1 MMMENADKTHPVLP
15 LSKRNTASEKAKL
28 PVAVMDSGV
37 GGLCVLHEIRRVLPC
52 EELLYFGD
60 SAFAPYGEKE
70 SQALK
75 EHILC
80 EAERLLLESKALVL
94 ACNTAT
100 ALVAEEL
107 RQRHPEVPIIGM
119 EPALKPA
126 LGVCENARV
135 LVLATALTLRE
146 EKFAELT
153 QKCAM
158 GADVVPLSAPR
169 IVEMVEAGAEN
180 SPEMDAYLW
189 DLLAPYRAHVP
200 DALVL
205 GCTHF
210 PFVKERILRALGRDV
225 PVFDG
230 VRGTA
235 RQVYR
240 LLAEGGLCNPSPAR
254 GAVRLTSSRAGV
266 LPLYARMLFGALD

>member
-1 MMMENADKTHPVLP
+1 MKNCEKNRPVWRLFAENERTD
-15 LSKRNTASEKAKL
+15 RAKL

-37 GGLCVLHEIRRVLPC
+37 GGLCVLQEIRRLLPC

-60 SAFAPYGEKE
+60 SAYAPYGERDPE
-70 SQALK
+70 ELRA
-75 EHILC
+75 HILA

-100 ALVAEEL
+100 ALAADEL
-107 RQRHPEVPIIGM
+107 RRRYPDVPIVGM

-126 LGVCENARV
+126 LGVCEKARV

-146 EKFAELT
+146 ERFAELAEKYAKNAT
-153 QKCAM
+153 
-158 GADVVPLSAPR
+158 VLPLPAPE
-169 IVEMVEAGAEN
+169 IVKMVEAGAECA
-180 SPEMDAYLW
+180 PEMDAYLQE
-189 DLLAPYRAHVP
+189 LLAPYRTPAP
-200 DALVL
+200 DAVVL

-210 PFVKERILRALGRDV
+210 PFVKENILRALGKDV

-235 RQVYR
+235 RQLYR
-240 LLAEGGLCNPSPAR
+240 LLAEGELCNRSPAR

>member
-1 MMMENADKTHPVLP
+1 MKKCEKTHPVMALNG
-15 LSKRNTASEKAKL
+15 KDATGEHQKL

-37 GGLCVLHEIRRVLPC
+37 GGLCVLREIRRILPC

-60 SAFAPYGEKE
+60 SAFAPYGERE
-70 SQALK
+70 PNELK
-75 EHILC
+75 VHILAQ
-80 EAERLLLESKALVL
+80 AERLLSESKALVL

-107 RQRHPEVPIIGM
+107 RRRHPEVPIVGM

-126 LGVCENARV
+126 LGVCEAPRV

-146 EKFAELT
+146 EKYAELVRT
-153 QKCAM
+153 CAKNATVM
-158 GADVVPLSAPR
+158 ALPAPQ
-169 IVEMVEAGAEN
+169 IVKLVESGAEN
-180 SPEMDAYLW
+180 TAETDAYLQE
-189 DLLAPYRAHVP
+189 LLAPYRDPVP
-200 DALVL
+200 DAVVL

-210 PFVKERILRALGRDV
+210 PFVKERILRALGKDV

-235 RQVYR
+235 RQLYR
-240 LLAEGGLCNPSPAR
+240 LLAEGEICNPCPSR
-254 GAVRLTSSRAGV
+254 GAVRLTSSRSGA
-266 LPLYARMLFGALD
+266 LPLYARLLFGDQT

>member
-1 MMMENADKTHPVLP
+1 MKNCERPYPVLP
-15 LSKRNTASEKAKL
+15 PLGEDEVSARAKL

-37 GGLCVLHEIRRVLPC
+37 GGLCVLREIRRLLPC

-60 SAFAPYGEKE
+60 SAYAPYGERE
-70 SQALK
+70 PGALRA
-75 EHILC
+75 HILT
-80 EAERLLLESKALVL
+80 EAERLLSESKALVL

-100 ALVAEEL
+100 ALVADEL
-107 RQRHPEVPIIGM
+107 RARHPDVPIVGM
-119 EPALKPA
+119 EPALRPA

-146 EKFAELT
+146 EKFAELVQNCGKNAT
-153 QKCAM
+153 VM
-158 GADVVPLSAPR
+158 PLPAPE
-169 IVEMVEAGAEN
+169 IVKMLEQGAES
-180 SPEMDAYLW
+180 SPQMMAYLQE
-189 DLLAPYRAHVP
+189 LLSPYRTPPP
-200 DALVL
+200 DAVVL

-210 PFVKERILRALGRDV
+210 PFVKEEILRALGKDV

-235 RQVYR
+235 RQLYR
-240 LLAEGGLCNPSPAR
+240 LLAEGELCNRSPAR

-266 LPLYARMLFGALD
+266 LPLYARLLFGGLD

>member
-1 MMMENADKTHPVLP
+1 MEERERTHPTIAMMGENEVDP
-15 LSKRNTASEKAKL
+15 RVKL

-37 GGLCVLHEIRRVLPC
+37 GGLCVLREIRRVLPA

-60 SAFAPYGEKE
+60 SAYAPYGERDARE
-70 SQALK
+70 LTA
-75 EHILC
+75 HILK
-80 EAERLLLESKALVL
+80 EAERLLGESKALVL

-100 ALVAEEL
+100 ALAAEEL
-107 RQRHPEVPIIGM
+107 RRRHPDVPIVGM
-119 EPALKPA
+119 EPALRPA

-146 EKFAELT
+146 EKFAELV
-153 QKCAM
+153 QKCAKS
-158 GADVVPLSAPR
+158 ATVLPISAPE
-169 IVEMVEAGAEN
+169 IVKMVEAGAETA
-180 SPEMDAYLW
+180 PEMDAYLQE
-189 DLLAPYRAHVP
+189 LLALYRSPVP
-200 DALVL
+200 DAVVL

-210 PFVKERILRALGRDV
+210 PFVKERILRALGKDI

-235 RQVYR
+235 RQLYR
-240 LLAEGGLCNPSPAR
+240 LLAEGGLCNPDPTR

-266 LPLYARMLFGALD
+266 LPLYARLLFGVLD

>member
-1 MMMENADKTHPVLP
+1 MEFCEKNRPVLP
-15 LSKRNTASEKAKL
+15 LMDKNEADDRAKL

-60 SAFAPYGEKE
+60 SAYAPYGERDPE
-70 SQALK
+70 VLRA
-75 EHILC
+75 HILE
-80 EAERLLLESKALVL
+80 EAERLLRECKALVL

-100 ALVAEEL
+100 ALAAQEL
-107 RQRHPEVPIIGM
+107 RRRHGDVPIVGM

-126 LGVCENARV
+126 LGVCDNPRV
-135 LVLATALTLRE
+135 LVLATPLTLRE
-146 EKFAELT
+146 EKFAELAEKYGKSAT
-153 QKCAM
+153 
-158 GADVVPLSAPR
+158 VLPLPAPD
-169 IVEMVEAGAEN
+169 IVKMVEAGAES
-180 SPEMDAYLW
+180 SPELDAYLRE
-189 DLLAPYRAHVP
+189 LLAPYRDPVP
-200 DALVL
+200 DAVVL

-210 PFVKERILRALGRDV
+210 PFVKEQILRALGKEV
-225 PVFDG
+225 PIFDG

-240 LLAEGGLCNPSPAR
+240 LLAEAGLCNPTPTR

-266 LPLYARMLFGALD
+266 LPLYARMLFGVLA